1 MPFRA
6 PGELVEVPC
15 ELAKVEITWIEFTLY
30 GSSEALSSYL
40 VGTNHLM
47 HSVRSTVV
55 IYLGIKV
62 DIGEVRY
69 TRYNWHSEPVLV
81 VNREMQPQCGF
92 RRRYTF
98 LARASLVRNMLEQ
111 NT

>member
-1 MPFRA
+1 MAQKPMLR
-6 PGELVEVPC
+6 EEVEFL
-15 ELAKVEITWIEFTLY
+15 LALH
-30 GSSEALSSYL
+30 G
-40 VGTNHLM
+40 
-47 HSVRSTVV
+47 R
-55 IYLGIKV
+55 YLGIKV